1 MSNQDPGY
9 DGHAFPESH
18 RLGPNQTKGQP
29 AAPSGLTEATG
40 SGSGLLNAALEWG
53 SGIKEYKQHR
63 ILDADRKML
72 AGCVSENDGDIASRI
87 LTGEV
92 DRLAV
97 ENADL
102 RRRLEYIDKQV
113 RECWPEDISAFSE
126 IHRQWCIKMAR
137 EILRPNNTD
146 PQRRATGN

>member
-1 MSNQDPGY
+1 MNTTQQTQEQKDGRDP
-9 DGHAFPESH
+9 AL
-18 RLGPNQTKGQP
+18 R
-29 AAPSGLTEATG
+29 EATG
-40 SGSGLLNAALEWG
+40 SGSELLNAAIEWG

-63 ILDADRKML
+63 TLDQDRRMI
-72 AGCVSENDGDIASRI
+72 AGGASENDGDIASRV

-92 DRLAV
+92 DRLSV

-113 RECWPEDISAFSE
+113 RECWPEDISAFSD

-137 EILRPNNTD
+137 EILRPNK
-146 PQRRATGN
+146 QI